1 MATSPGRN
9 TISAERLQSYV
20 DRIERVREEKA
31 QLNEDEKLIFQEL
44 KSEGFTPQRVREI
57 LKIRA
62 AKPGDYDE
70 AKTELDMYLH
80 ALGME
85 REAPL
90 FRAVG
95 LMDVDLTARD
105 QVIEAFKR
113 LVPHKGE
120 IIVKIGK
127 QPVRLFRDK
136 DGLAHAE
143 DVVAATPASTP
154 ARAAPMPGRAK
165 RDVPDVD
172 EAGAEDLGGKA
183 FKENEPITS
192 NPFPWDDKRRQAFDK
207 GWRDA
212 SGTDGM
218 GPDDD

>member
-1 MATSPGRN
+1 MVTSPGRN
-9 TISAERLQSYV
+9 TVSAERLQAFV
-20 DRIERVREEKA
+20 DRIERLRDQKK
-31 QLNEDEKLIFQEL
+31 QLAEDEKLVFAEL
-44 KSEGFTPQRVREI
+44 KAEGFSPPRVRDI

-62 AKPGDYDE
+62 ARPGDYDE

-85 REAPL
+85 RETPL
-90 FRAVG
+90 FQAVG
-95 LMDVDLTARD
+95 LMDVDTTARE
-105 QVIEAFKR
+105 QVIEAFKQ
-113 LVPHKGE
+113 LVPKKGE

-136 DGLAHAE
+136 DGTAHAE
-143 DVVAATPASTP
+143 DFKE
-154 ARAAPMPGRAK
+154 RAAPPPRAEQAAAPRK
-165 RDVPDVD
+165 DAPDVD
-172 EAGAEDLGGKA
+172 VPGAEKLGDAA
-183 FKENEPITS
+183 FKDNQPITT

-218 GPDDD
+218 GPEDD